1 MPFSLSGV
9 SASAGQAHV
18 DRGLLAGHVERGVVR
33 HGALPVVARAAHP
46 PASHPSLAVPPAGP
60 RSAHV
65 ERTDAWM
72 NRFRRLAIL
81 YEHRADIFHSFTTL
95 GCALVCLNQI
105 RRFSVKSVSQ

>member
-1 MPFSLSGV
+1 
-9 SASAGQAHV
+9 
-18 DRGLLAGHVERGVVR
+18 
-33 HGALPVVARAAHP
+33 
-46 PASHPSLAVPPAGP
+46 
-60 RSAHV
+60 V